1 MGRGDSSMPSI
12 VMSSKRVLPDK
23 ARVGP
28 RRVAPT
34 TVAGVV
40 VWSRRS
46 KRIADALHIEN
57 AAFPVTHH
65 EHAELPEYFQLRPTR

>member
-1 MGRGDSSMPSI
+1 MGRGDSLMPSI

-23 ARVGP
+23 VRVSP

-40 VWSRRS
+40 V
-46 KRIADALHIEN
+46 
-57 AAFPVTHH
+57 
-65 EHAELPEYFQLRPTR
+65 